1 MGFELSSAVGVAPG
15 VVEGDPRC
23 QSSGAWS
30 GTSFARV
37 SKPAADSGDST
48 VPKIRDRAIEDGLGT
63 LRRCLST
70 DWKGELDHHEELEDE
85 MLHFGRV

>member
-15 VVEGDPRC
+15 VVEGDPSLPELRRLVGDELR
-23 QSSGAWS
+23 QSVE
-30 GTSFARV
+30 ARGRL
-37 SKPAADSGDST
+37 GDST

-63 LRRCLST
+63 LRLCLRT